1 MSKKPIEKIEKSK
14 AKLKEAI
21 ELAVLDFQESTGI
34 ANIEIVIEI
43 DKYDSD
49 IDKRKKVSGVNVIIE
64 AKI

>member
-1 MSKKPIEKIEKSK
+1 MSKKPIDKIEKSK

-34 ANIEIVIEI
+34 ANIEIDIEVER
-43 DKYDSD
+43 YESALS
-49 IDKRKKVSGVNVIIE
+49 KREQLMGINVSIG